1 MGIAELLRSTAF
13 RLAVIFA
20 IVVTLSTAAVFAFV
34 YWRVADA
41 DMTRAQIS
49 LADEVAKAAVEPV
62 AQLQPEL
69 RRRLTRD
76 LRQIEYVGLFDA
88 AGNHVYGNVQRIP
101 AIPLD
106 GKTHI
111 IETTRPEGTGTE
123 SAFFAGRKRA
133 DGGTLVL
140 GRGLYEIRALQQSVL
155 RALVI
160 GIGPTILLALLAGVI
175 LSLRASRRLREIH
188 LAIDRVIQGNL
199 QERLPENRV
208 PDSIDEVVRS
218 VNRML
223 DEITRLVNQL
233 KQVGD
238 NIAHDLRTP
247 LTVAH
252 IRLERALN
260 EPEEELRAT
269 AQQILANL
277 DRALTTVTALLRIS
291 ELESGLR
298 RSAFAPVDVSALCY
312 DVFDFYEPMAE
323 SKSIAIKLDLQNKV
337 TFIGD
342 GDLLREALTN
352 LVDNAI
358 KFTPKNGSV
367 QISVEST
374 AEGPRVRICDSGPG
388 ILPADRDKIF
398 KRFYRSAATE
408 EIQGNGLGLS
418 MAATIAEL
426 HGLTLRLDDSVP
438 GACFEIGPQ
447 RQDG

>member
-1 MGIAELLRSTAF
+1 MEIAELLRSTAF

-123 SAFFAGRKRA
+123 LAFFAGRKRA

-188 LAIDRVIQGNL
+188 LAIDRVI
-199 QERLPENRV
+199 
-208 PDSIDEVVRS
+208 
-218 VNRML
+218 
-223 DEITRLVNQL
+223 
-233 KQVGD
+233 
-238 NIAHDLRTP
+238 
-247 LTVAH
+247 
-252 IRLERALN
+252 
-260 EPEEELRAT
+260 
-269 AQQILANL
+269 
-277 DRALTTVTALLRIS
+277 
-291 ELESGLR
+291 
-298 RSAFAPVDVSALCY
+298 
-312 DVFDFYEPMAE
+312 
-323 SKSIAIKLDLQNKV
+323 
-337 TFIGD
+337 
-342 GDLLREALTN
+342 
-352 LVDNAI
+352 
-358 KFTPKNGSV
+358 
-367 QISVEST
+367 
-374 AEGPRVRICDSGPG
+374 
-388 ILPADRDKIF
+388 
-398 KRFYRSAATE
+398 
-408 EIQGNGLGLS
+408 
-418 MAATIAEL
+418 
-426 HGLTLRLDDSVP
+426 
-438 GACFEIGPQ
+438 
-447 RQDG
+447 